1 MLHSLTIKISYDML
15 SLSVNEYH
23 NKEKYKLNNFTTIT
37 EKITVEGKDHLSYG
51 IRCNNYEE
59 VLEIKDITSEIEKID
74 FIVEKFNR
82 EQPEEQHIYDIIE
95 NYLIDFTDF

>member
-59 VLEIKDITSEIEKID
+59 VLEIKDITSEK
-74 FIVEKFNR
+74 
-82 EQPEEQHIYDIIE
+82 
-95 NYLIDFTDF
+95 